1 MCDNIASPSIQPGFV
16 HTPGTNLLPGI
27 RDRVST
33 GAAQTW
39 RSAPAH
45 AAPIHVHTY
54 ASLKVPTAG
63 AEKMVA
69 RAPLW
74 LYQASLEKPSLP
86 LTFFDEYTT
95 KRVNAVS

>member
-1 MCDNIASPSIQPGFV
+1 
-16 HTPGTNLLPGI
+16 
-27 RDRVST
+27 
-33 GAAQTW
+33 
-39 RSAPAH
+39 
-45 AAPIHVHTY
+45 VHTY